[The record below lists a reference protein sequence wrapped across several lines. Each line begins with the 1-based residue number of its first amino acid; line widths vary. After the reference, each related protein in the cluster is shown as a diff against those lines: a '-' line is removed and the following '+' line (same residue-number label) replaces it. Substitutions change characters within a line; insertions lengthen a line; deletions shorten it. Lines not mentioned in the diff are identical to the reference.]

1 MDAPTASPTLYAS
14 LLAFAVGASFAA
26 LLALLPYVAVLAS
39 VSAALSATRFGLA
52 VVAELR
58 GFPGVLAFLAE
69 VATLAVFAVAASAA
83 WFATPLADAMVA
95 DGARH
100 GG

>member
-1 MDAPTASPTLYAS
+1 M
-14 LLAFAVGASFAA
+14 GASFAA

-39 VSAALSATRFGLA
+39 VSAALSATRFALA

-58 GFPGVLAFLAE
+58 GFPCILAFLAE
-69 VATLAVFAVAASAA
+69 VAILAVFAVQASAA

-100 GG
+100 GE